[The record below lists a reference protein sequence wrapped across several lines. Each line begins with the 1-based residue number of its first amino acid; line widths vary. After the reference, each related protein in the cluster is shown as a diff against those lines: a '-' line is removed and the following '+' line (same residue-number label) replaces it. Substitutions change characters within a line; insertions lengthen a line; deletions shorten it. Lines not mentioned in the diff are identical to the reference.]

1 MGCRGM
7 KSKDQ
12 YWYVQDIP
20 NLENYLAL
28 YHAITSEKEIS
39 VGQSLLDMGLIKEST
54 GDKREKRSR
63 FYNEAMFVHDKLTEK
78 TYKCNGFKELK
89 KVVPEIEIGKVSQY
103 IDTKSRYKRRYLIMS
118 EGKFNDNKIQ

>member
-1 MGCRGM
+1 MVCSRYT
-7 KSKDQ
+7 KFR
-12 YWYVQDIP
+12 
-20 NLENYLAL
+20 NYLAL

>member
-1 MGCRGM
+1 M
-7 KSKDQ
+7 KSKEQ

-54 GDKREKRSR
+54 GNKREKGSR
-63 FYNEAMFVHDKLTEK
+63 FYNITMFVNDKVINK
-78 TYKCNGFKELK
+78 TYKCAGFKELK
-89 KVVPEIEIGKVSQY
+89 QVVPEIEIGKVAMY
-103 IDTKSRYKRRYLIMS
+103 ADTKSRYKRRYLIMT
-118 EGKFNDNKIQ
+118 EGKFNDSKIQ